1 MVARDP
7 EQGISAVKDYIRT
20 HRYYGDKIRAEEIL
34 PDMK

>member
-7 EQGISAVKDYIRT
+7 SQGLASVRKYIRE

-34 PDMK
+34 PDMQ